1 MEKKLINEYIPTKG
15 KTEFKWYEHYL
26 LMPYIDDLKYNE
38 FIEKT
43 DEHFQKA
50 KIINFDVI
58 HHERKGDEL
67 EYSKKFYQTI
77 ENKDFKDYDNNIKEE
92 ALTSAIKSERKDIF
106 IDRALTERNVIS
118 NSIFVKRSKI
128 TKKTADDCKWLKF

>member
-1 MEKKLINEYIPTKG
+1 MNKYIHTKG
-15 KTEFKWYEHYL
+15 KTEYKWYEHYL

-38 FIEKT
+38 FIENT

-50 KIINFDVI
+50 KIINFDI
-58 HHERKGDEL
+58 IQHECKGDEL

-77 ENKDFKDYDNNIKEE
+77 ENKDFKDYDNNVKEE

-128 TKKTADDCKWLKF
+128 TKKTADDCK

>member
-1 MEKKLINEYIPTKG
+1 MQGWWTWI
-15 KTEFKWYEHYL
+15 F
-26 LMPYIDDLKYNE
+26 
-38 FIEKT
+38 
-43 DEHFQKA
+43 
-50 KIINFDVI
+50 
-58 HHERKGDEL
+58 
-67 EYSKKFYQTI
+67 KKFYQTI
-77 ENKDFKDYDNNIKEE
+77 ENKDFKNYDNNIKEE